1 MSGKGNSSIKNE
13 IFTVP
18 NILVYIRII
27 LIPIFVWLYL
37 RAKTN
42 EEYYVA
48 FYVMVAGFVTDF
60 LDGKIAR
67 HFNCVTDLG
76 KTIDPIADKLYQFA
90 VALCLMV
97 KYPLMLSVAAILFV
111 KEISMG
117 VMGLVLINKG
127 GQVFGARWY
136 GKVCTFFIDSVM
148 AFLLLLPIL
157 DFEIKHIYIHLLIYA
172 CDVILVFASVMYTRL
187 FASKIKALEENV

>member
-1 MSGKGNSSIKNE
+1 MSEAKGNSIKNE

-27 LIPIFVWLYL
+27 LIPVFVWLYL

-42 EEYYVA
+42 EDYYIA
-48 FYVMVAGFVTDF
+48 FGVMVAGFATDF
-60 LDGKIAR
+60 FDGKIAR
-67 HFNCVTDLG
+67 LFDCVTDLG

-117 VMGLVLINKG
+117 IMGLVLINKG
-127 GQVFGARWY
+127 GQVFGAKWY
-136 GKVCTFFIDSVM
+136 GKVCTFFVDTAM

-157 DFEIKHIYIHLLIYA
+157 NFEIVHIYIHFMIYA
-172 CDVILVFASVMYTRL
+172 CDAILIFSSVMYTRL
-187 FASKIKALEENV
+187 FASKIRALEEN